1 MITHNLSKHY
11 VCAIRMIDWQ
21 EYSEHFFLA
30 SNYELKI
37 MLQQINEY
45 WDISRGGGVIM
56 LLQSYS
62 NK

>member
-1 MITHNLSKHY
+1 MIAHNLLKHY

-21 EYSEHFFLA
+21 EYREHFFLA

-45 WDISRGGGVIM
+45 
-56 LLQSYS
+56 
-62 NK
+62 